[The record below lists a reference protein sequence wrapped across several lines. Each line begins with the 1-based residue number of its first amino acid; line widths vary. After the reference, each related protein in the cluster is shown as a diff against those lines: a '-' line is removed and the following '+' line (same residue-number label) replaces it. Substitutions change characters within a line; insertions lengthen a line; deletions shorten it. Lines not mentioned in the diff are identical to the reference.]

1 VQQLKRGILV
11 AIEGIDGAGK
21 TTQTSILADKLNE
34 QGYDSTILKEP
45 TDGKWGQKI
54 RRLALEN
61 RDLSPEEECQ
71 LFLAD
76 RMEDVEKNIS
86 PALRMNKIVIMDRYF
101 YSNMAYQGALGL
113 DMKRIREANESFAP
127 IPEIVIILDVAPK
140 IGQSRLVNGRRETPN
155 NFEKLE
161 YLEKVRSK
169 FDEMANFKN
178 VQKVDGSRPIEDVA
192 AEIINIV
199 SSIRKSIGE
208 VNGSEMVRSSSDIIK
223 T

>member
-1 VQQLKRGILV
+1 MQQLKRGILV